1 MPDSTLK
8 ILRFGSCH
16 FVMKDEI
23 QNYEQIFLSFFML
36 YVDISKGG
44 KCTPKK
50 QTAWTEHCSHNIQ
63 EIVSGT
69 KNSFES
75 IYVYSLYNVSQPKM
89 TGGTPEV
96 RSDKSLTLLTF
107 NI

>member
-23 QNYEQIFLSFFML
+23 QNYEQIFLSFSYAL
-36 YVDISKGG
+36 CGHLERG
-44 KCTPKK
+44 RRCTPKK
-50 QTAWTEHCSHNIQ
+50 QTAWTEHCSFIIQ

-69 KNSFES
+69 KK
-75 IYVYSLYNVSQPKM
+75 Q
-89 TGGTPEV
+89 
-96 RSDKSLTLLTF
+96 R
-107 NI
+107 